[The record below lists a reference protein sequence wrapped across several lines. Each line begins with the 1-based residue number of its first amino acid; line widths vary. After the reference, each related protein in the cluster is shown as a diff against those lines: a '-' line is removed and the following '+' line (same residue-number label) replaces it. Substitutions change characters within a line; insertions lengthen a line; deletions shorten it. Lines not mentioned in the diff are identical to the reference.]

1 MGATKEKVTKSE
13 KQKELG
19 EKSKE
24 VADKDAKEKSEKA
37 EKKESEAKAAER
49 HKKELSEKAE
59 AEEVAAKKSK
69 KEEDAKAAESKKKE
83 EDAKAEEKKAK
94 KVAKQEKE
102 KEDKAKEQTQE
113 DKKKAEAEQKKE
125 GLEKANK
132 KTVEVRKKKDAAD
145 VAQKESD
152 DKEKAGKEEITKSE
166 VKEKAA
172 AKKEYTAKEEAK
184 KAKEQSEKKE
194 QAEKATETQKKE
206 SHVKKTREQKNKE
219 VAEKKGKESAKKE
232 RGDKELKAKGEHKK
246 HHEAAQKASEKWNK
260 RSTSYVLKQCW
271 EQDKKEV
278 NRLNKA
284 VTDTESKLSRLNNKR
299 DHLKKQ
305 EMALQFSMENLAKE
319 GIAMCK
325 SLGSDGA
332 IDKSGAS
339 DDVRAFLKTIG
350 RTFCQQV
357 SRSSSLKQWIKEK
370 AEVEKST
377 KEDIGEITMSK
388 KLVTQETEYL
398 NKRSRKCC
406 NTRLETVK
414 GEWAIVKKNGAR
426 RAKESQ
432 LNMEVIKQ
440 LGGDPK
446 QLKPIKE
453 PVTPAVLTLEERL
466 RKSGQKVCHAE
477 SSTPKSLTDSPTRAP
492 TR

>member
-1 MGATKEKVTKSE
+1 MG
-13 KQKELG
+13 
-19 EKSKE
+19 
-24 VADKDAKEKSEKA
+24 
-37 EKKESEAKAAER
+37 
-49 HKKELSEKAE
+49 
-59 AEEVAAKKSK
+59 
-69 KEEDAKAAESKKKE
+69 
-83 EDAKAEEKKAK
+83 
-94 KVAKQEKE
+94 
-102 KEDKAKEQTQE
+102 
-113 DKKKAEAEQKKE
+113 
-125 GLEKANK
+125 
-132 KTVEVRKKKDAAD
+132 
-145 VAQKESD
+145 
-152 DKEKAGKEEITKSE
+152 
-166 VKEKAA
+166 
-172 AKKEYTAKEEAK
+172 
-184 KAKEQSEKKE
+184 
-194 QAEKATETQKKE
+194 AEKATETQKKE

-370 AEVEKST
+370 AEVDEAIP
-377 KEDIGEITMSK
+377 KEIGEITMSK

-406 NTRLETVK
+406 NTGLETVK

-453 PVTPAVLTLEERL
+453 PVAPAVLTLEERL

-477 SSTPKSLTDSPTRAP
+477 STTPKSMTTSPTKAP
-492 TR
+492 TTHPPAFLPRHPLKIRGQASVACSLIKSKANNRAVTALAAPKVVALYHRRRVFLHGSVTRNPSGQRRRRPTPRVNRLRIG